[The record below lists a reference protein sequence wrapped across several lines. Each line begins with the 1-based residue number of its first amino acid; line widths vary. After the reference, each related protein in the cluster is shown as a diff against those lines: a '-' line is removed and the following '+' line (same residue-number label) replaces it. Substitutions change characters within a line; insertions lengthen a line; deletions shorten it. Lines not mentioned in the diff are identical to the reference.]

1 MKKLERKFFKRDP
14 SIVAQEL
21 LGKIL
26 VHETNQGNISGRI
39 TETESY
45 GAYTDPSAHSY
56 TGKSERN
63 KSLYLEG
70 GHLYLFKIHRY
81 ICMDIVT
88 GEKEVPSSVLLRSL
102 EPIGGIEVM
111 KENRN
116 REKLTEL
123 TTGPGKLVQAL
134 GIPFKYDGYDICKS
148 ESKIY
153 VVDDGYDV
161 EEIVQTTRVG
171 ISKAKELLNRYYIKN
186 NKYVSKK

>member
-1 MKKLERKFFKRDP
+1 MKKLNRKFFKQDP
-14 SIVAQEL
+14 SVVAKDI

-26 VHETNQGNISGRI
+26 VHETEQGILSGRI

-45 GAYTDPSAHSY
+45 EAYTDPSAHSY

-70 GHLYLFKIHRY
+70 GHLYLFKIHKY

-88 GEKEVPSSVLLRSL
+88 GEKGVPSSILLRSL
-102 EPIGGIEVM
+102 EPLEGIEVM

-116 REKLTEL
+116 RQKLTEL

-134 GIPFKYDGYDICKS
+134 QVPFKCNGHDICES

-153 VVDDGYDV
+153 IVDDGYKV
-161 EEIVQTTRVG
+161 EEIVQTARVG
-171 ISKAKELLNRYYIKN
+171 ISKAKDLLNRFYIKN
-186 NKYVSKK
+186 NKFVSKK